1 MRRSSGWIAFRGLVR
16 KEFLQIRA
24 DKRMISTLLVAPLIQ
39 LVVFSYAANLDV
51 AKANVVIL
59 DWDRTPQSRSL
70 ALAIAASDSFTWVG
84 DVPTQD
90 AAERAIATGKAEI
103 AVEIPVGY
111 GAALLGRGSS
121 AVQLVVDGSDST
133 FAQVGITAGTGL
145 VSSLVAE
152 ATGAIPRAPSAGSP
166 PLSPGIDLRTRVL
179 FNPDLRSRIFLVP
192 GVLGTVLMVVT
203 MVASSMAIVKEKELG
218 TLEQLLVTPV
228 SGATIVAGKLVPFG
242 FIGFV
247 DSLLIVAVAHLWFG
261 VPLRG
266 SLPLLFA
273 NVIPY
278 LLCTLG
284 LGLFISTVSRT
295 QQQAMMTASFFVMV
309 PMIYLSGFVFAV
321 ESMPRAVQ
329 PFTEV
334 VPLRHFLE
342 IVRGIMLKGATFGEL
357 LPRIA
362 ALWGLGV
369 LILTLAVRR
378 FHKRFE

>member
-1 MRRSSGWIAFRGLVR
+1 MIRSRRWIAFRGLVR

-59 DWDRTPQSRSL
+59 DWDRTPLSRAL
-70 ALAIAASDSFTWVG
+70 ASAIAASDSLTWVG
-84 DVPTQD
+84 DVPTQE
-90 AAERAIATGKAEI
+90 AAEAAIATGKAEI

-111 GAALLGRGSS
+111 GAALVGRGTST
-121 AVQLVVDGSDST
+121 VQLVVDGSDST

-145 VSSLVAE
+145 VSSIVAQ
-152 ATGAIPRAPSAGSP
+152 ATGVAREGAGAGTP
-166 PLSPGIDLRTRVL
+166 PETPGIDLRTRVL
-179 FNPDLRSRIFLVP
+179 FNPDFRSRIFLVP

-242 FIGFV
+242 LIGLV
-247 DSLLIVAVAHLWFG
+247 DSVLIVAVAHLWFG

-266 SLPLLFA
+266 NLALLFA
-273 NVIPY
+273 NVVPY

-295 QQQAMMTASFFVMV
+295 QQQAMMTSSFFVMV

-321 ESMPRAVQ
+321 ESMPRLVQ
-329 PFTEV
+329 PITQV

-342 IVRGIMLKGATFGEL
+342 IVRGIMLKGATSVEL
-357 LPRIA
+357 FPHIA
-362 ALWGLGV
+362 ALWGLGL
-369 LILTLAVRR
+369 LIFLLAVRR
-378 FHKRFE
+378 FHKRLE